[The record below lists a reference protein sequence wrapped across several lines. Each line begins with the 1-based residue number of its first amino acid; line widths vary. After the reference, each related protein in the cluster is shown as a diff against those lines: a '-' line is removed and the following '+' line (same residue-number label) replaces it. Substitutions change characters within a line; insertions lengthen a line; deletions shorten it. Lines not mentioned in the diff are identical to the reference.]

1 MCSMSVL
8 CPLCAQTSFSS
19 IDALRCSLIK
29 AANGP
34 LACPICHE
42 LFLGLDKL
50 TIHLFSHTNIMNS
63 ANNTTNA
70 TNTPPPPAPPSS
82 SSPSSTTADS
92 ENMKNI
98 EKLKTQNEN
107 EMNLKQENNNSSN
120 CNETKIKQNHLK
132 DELVSFDETHH
143 NLNEKNMI
151 KKPKVVSKTD
161 KKIVNKSFITQQH
174 QQVVLNKRNE
184 GKEVEVEEEVE
195 ESKELDNLAQCDI
208 CEFTFRNEELRNMH
222 IRLVHQNIECHSQL
236 NSTLTASSSSLNNC
250 QNSCQ
255 EHDFKCHLCAKTFK
269 MKGSLRVHL
278 KVVHLMGLPYV
289 NNSPKLTICDRIRHK
304 ENKTLKT
311 SNICNTNSQLQ
322 NDNVNTISSTNNN
335 FKNINNNN
343 NNNNNALFNIQP
355 VNFISNLN
363 SLPVSSNVSVVN
375 LNQSLDFPSNNLDNS
390 IVQAPNVLL
399 VFNSSASAEMSQNL
413 NSISSNVNN
422 NNNNVTTTTLMPLTT
437 PTDKE
442 ISAKITSAMINVTEN
457 PKIWECDVCSK
468 AFTTKY
474 FLKKHK
480 RLHTGEMPYT
490 CELCA
495 RTFTFQQ
502 SYHKHLLYHSDEKPH
517 VCSTC
522 GRAFKELST
531 LHNHER
537 IHSGEKPFKCDVCGK
552 SFRQRVSFL
561 VHTRIHT
568 GVMPYKC
575 EICQK
580 SFRYKVSQRTHKCQP
595 FSTEES
601 SPPPNEENTI
611 DHMSENFIKAFLET
625 SVANQTDNQ
634 NHLNQSHNS
643 PASNEIAAIN
653 EKATSL
659 NEQQALLTKTIDDI
673 VVESCNKMGIGGVNG
688 FSPQQILNDGSMS
701 PSQRLQNMRL
711 YSPQLVTPDLNVIEG
726 DLTRFFMENSQSSNN
741 LL

>member
-63 ANNTTNA
+63 DNNANA
-70 TNTPPPPAPPSS
+70 TTTTQTKISDTILTSKSDNNENT
-82 SSPSSTTADS
+82 
-92 ENMKNI
+92 KNI
-98 EKLKTQNEN
+98 EKLKTQETKNR
-107 EMNLKQENNNSSN
+107 NNINSN
-120 CNETKIKQNHLK
+120 CNEIKNNINKIKETDIKN
-132 DELVSFDETHH
+132 EVNFTSNTHH
-143 NLNEKNMI
+143 QQQNQQNPINEQNIII
-151 KKPKVVSKTD
+151 KKPKVAAKLEKKMINKT
-161 KKIVNKSFITQQH
+161 NSPPQQQQH
-174 QQVVLNKRNE
+174 QQVVGSTSRVL
-184 GKEVEVEEEVE
+184 EETRDME
-195 ESKELDNLAQCDI
+195 NLAQCDI
-208 CEFTFRNEELRNMH
+208 CEFTFRNTELRNMH
-222 IRLVHQNIECHSQL
+222 IRLVHQNFEYPSTIATSSSPQS
-236 NSTLTASSSSLNNC
+236 NSSNSSSSDH
-250 QNSCQ
+250 
-255 EHDFKCHLCAKTFK
+255 EFKCHLCSKTFK

-278 KVVHLMGLPYV
+278 KVVHLMGLPHV
-289 NNSPKLTICDRIRHK
+289 NNIPKLSICDRIRHK
-304 ENKTLKT
+304 ENKSSKTTNT
-311 SNICNTNSQLQ
+311 SNFHNPPAQPEHLNS
-322 NDNVNTISSTNNN
+322 TSPPPSHHNNN
-335 FKNINNNN
+335 KNSPPDNSNI
-343 NNNNNALFNIQP
+343 FNIP
-355 VNFISNLN
+355 SVNFISNLN
-363 SLPVSSNVSVVN
+363 SLPVNSNVSVVN
-375 LNQSLDFPSNNLDNS
+375 LHQPLEFSQNNLDNS
-390 IVQAPNVLL
+390 TLQTSNVLL
-399 VFNSSASAEMSQNL
+399 VFNTSNSAELQQSL
-413 NSISSNVNN
+413 NSLTNN
-422 NNNNVTTTTLMPLTT
+422 ITSTNPPSTAGIPNSTLA
-437 PTDKE
+437 DKE
-442 ISAKITSAMINVTEN
+442 VSAKVIPTLCSATEN

-537 IHSGEKPFKCDVCGK
+537 IHSGEKPFKCEVCGK

-575 EICQK
+575 DICQR

-595 FSTEES
+595 LTPEES
-601 SPPPNEENTI
+601 SPPQLNEENTI
-611 DHMSENFIKAFLET
+611 DHISENFIKAFLENST
-625 SVANQTDNQ
+625 TNTNPSEA
-634 NHLNQSHNS
+634 HLNQSHNS
-643 PASNEIAAIN
+643 PASNEIATIN
-653 EKATSL
+653 EKAATL
-659 NEQQALLTKTIDDI
+659 NEQQAFLTKTIDDI
-673 VVESCNKMGIGGVNG
+673 VVESCNKMGIGSEGFTAEQIVNE
-688 FSPQQILNDGSMS
+688 GSMS

-711 YSPQLVTPDLNVIEG
+711 YSPQLMTPELNVIEG
-726 DLTRFFMENSQSSNN
+726 DLTRFFLENSQTGNN

>member
-63 ANNTTNA
+63 ANNEIKTT
-70 TNTPPPPAPPSS
+70 TQTTPKS
-82 SSPSSTTADS
+82 DHQ
-92 ENMKNI
+92 NIQNI
-98 EKLKTQNEN
+98 EKLKTQEIEN
-107 EMNLKQENNNSSN
+107 SNHINNNSSN
-120 CNETKIKQNHLK
+120 CNDITITQTHLN
-132 DELVSFDETHH
+132 EEVNFDKTHH
-143 NLNEKNMI
+143 HHHITSSEKNMI
-151 KKPKVVSKTD
+151 KKPKVAAKAE
-161 KKIVNKSFITQQH
+161 KKIINNMHTTHQH
-174 QQVVLNKRNE
+174 QQVVMGGRDQ
-184 GKEVEVEEEVE
+184 EEPREIE
-195 ESKELDNLAQCDI
+195 NLAQCDI

-222 IRLVHQNIECHSQL
+222 IRLVHQNFDWHANLKDSFNNVSPT
-236 NSTLTASSSSLNNC
+236 NSPLNNC
-250 QNSCQ
+250 QNSTL

-304 ENKTLKT
+304 ENKMVKT
-311 SNICNTNSQLQ
+311 ANPSNSNTQMQPENLQ
-322 NDNVNTISSTNNN
+322 TTSPTPNNYKSTNNN
-335 FKNINNNN
+335 T
-343 NNNNNALFNIQP
+343 LFNIQP

-363 SLPVSSNVSVVN
+363 SLPVASNVSVVN
-375 LNQSLDFPSNNLDNS
+375 LNQSLEFPQSNLDS
-390 IVQAPNVLL
+390 TALQTSNVLL
-399 VFNSSASAEMSQNL
+399 VFNSSASAEVAQNL
-413 NSISSNVNN
+413 NSISNNISSNATI
-422 NNNNVTTTTLMPLTT
+422 NVAMPLSS
-437 PTDKE
+437 PTDKDV
-442 ISAKITSAMINVTEN
+442 TSKLCAGLINATEN

-537 IHSGEKPFKCDVCGK
+537 IHSGEKPFKCEVCGK

-575 EICQK
+575 EICQR

-595 FSTEES
+595 FSAEE
-601 SPPPNEENTI
+601 SPPPNDENTI

-625 SVANQTDNQ
+625 SVANQTDS
-634 NHLNQSHNS
+634 HLNQSHNS

-653 EKATSL
+653 EKASSL
-659 NEQQALLTKTIDDI
+659 KEQQAFLTKTIDDI
-673 VVESCNKMGIGGVNG
+673 VVESCNKMGIGSETFSADQIVNE
-688 FSPQQILNDGSMS
+688 GSMS
-701 PSQRLQNMRL
+701 PSQKLQNMRL
-711 YSPQLVTPDLNVIEG
+711 YSPQLVTPDLNGIEG
-726 DLTRFFMENSQSSNN
+726 DLTRFFLENSQAGNN